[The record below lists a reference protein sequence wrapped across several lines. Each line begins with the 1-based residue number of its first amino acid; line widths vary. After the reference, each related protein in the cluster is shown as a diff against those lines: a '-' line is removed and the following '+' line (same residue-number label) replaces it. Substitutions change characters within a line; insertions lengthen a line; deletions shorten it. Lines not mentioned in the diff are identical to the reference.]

1 MCRGE
6 NGHMQARILNLN
18 TSIADKRRGGARPED
33 ESPTRANL
41 LLYNSGSSQPQP
53 ALDGESVACRSLKYQ
68 VADLWSAFLATAEGR
83 QHSDLARMIDKF
95 ETEVNTHW
103 RNHTLLDHWTELDER
118 ADLLATMIQRN
129 NNSPIKLKTENNYK

>member
-1 MCRGE
+1 
-6 NGHMQARILNLN
+6 MQARILNLSSRN
-18 TSIADKRRGGARPED
+18 ADKRRNGARPED
-33 ESPTRANL
+33 ESFARANL
-41 LLYNSGSSQPQP
+41 LLYNSGSSQPQ
-53 ALDGESVACRSLKYQ
+53 AAVDGEAVACRSLKYQ
-68 VADLWSAFLATAEGR
+68 VADLWSALLSLDDGLR